1 MNKLKRESFT
11 KKYIKLKVNFMS
23 VFTYQLTMN
32 KLKKQ
37 LFKKEPSTV
46 FEHLKEFQMLSV
58 DFLIF

>member
-1 MNKLKRESFT
+1 
-11 KKYIKLKVNFMS
+11 MS
-23 VFTYQLTMN
+23 VFTYQLMMN